1 MVRKISKTASRG
13 EHPLSFL
20 LSIVTN
26 TQKYLEICEKIGYNI
41 TRGRKSLSQSIQ
53 KGDSMNITV
62 TGRKLTVKETFKDQ
76 IAKELTKVQRFFD
89 DDATAQVTV
98 TVESNRQTVEIT
110 IHGNHMVVRAEET
123 APKMEDALDK
133 AVDDLIR
140 KIRKNKTRVE
150 KRLRTAEPPPLW
162 DEIEPM
168 EEDGITIVKTK
179 QVPVKPISPEEAV
192 LQMNL
197 LGHNFFMFR
206 NDKTGEIN
214 LVYKR
219 NGGDYG
225 LIEPN

>member
-1 MVRKISKTASRG
+1 
-13 EHPLSFL
+13 
-20 LSIVTN
+20 
-26 TQKYLEICEKIGYNI
+26 
-41 TRGRKSLSQSIQ
+41 
-53 KGDSMNITV
+53 MNITV
-62 TGRKLTVKETFKDQ
+62 TGRKVNVKETFKEM
-76 IAKELTKVQRFFD
+76 IAKELQKVDRFFD
-89 DDATAQVTV
+89 SDADAKVTV
-98 TVESNRQTVEIT
+98 TVENNRQTVEIT
-110 IHGNHMVVRAEET
+110 IRSNQVVLRAEQT

-150 KRLRTAEPPPLW
+150 KRLREGSFAAPPLW
-162 DEIEPM
+162 DEAEPF
-168 EEDGITIVKTK
+168 EEEGITIVKTK

-206 NDKTGEIN
+206 NDQTGEIN

>member
-1 MVRKISKTASRG
+1 
-13 EHPLSFL
+13 
-20 LSIVTN
+20 
-26 TQKYLEICEKIGYNI
+26 
-41 TRGRKSLSQSIQ
+41 
-53 KGDSMNITV
+53 MNITV
-62 TGRKLTVKETFKDQ
+62 TGRKVTVKETFKEM
-76 IAKELTKVQRFFD
+76 IAKELSKVDRFFD
-89 DDATAQVTV
+89 ADTDAKVTV
-98 TVESNRQTVEIT
+98 TVENNRQTVEIT
-110 IHGNHMVVRAEET
+110 IRSNQMVLRAEQT
-123 APKMEDALDK
+123 APKMEEALDK

-150 KRLRTAEPPPLW
+150 KRLRAGSFEAPPLW
-162 DEIEPM
+162 DEAEPF
-168 EEDGITIVKTK
+168 EEEGITIVKTK

-206 NDKTGEIN
+206 NDQTGEIN

>member
-1 MVRKISKTASRG
+1 
-13 EHPLSFL
+13 
-20 LSIVTN
+20 
-26 TQKYLEICEKIGYNI
+26 
-41 TRGRKSLSQSIQ
+41 
-53 KGDSMNITV
+53 MNITV
-62 TGRKLTVKETFKDQ
+62 TGRKVTVKETFKEM
-76 IAKELTKVQRFFD
+76 IAKELGKVERFFD
-89 DDATAQVTV
+89 ADTDAKVTV
-98 TVESNRQTVEIT
+98 TVENNRQTVEIT
-110 IHGNHMVVRAEET
+110 IRNNQMVLRAEQT

-150 KRLRTAEPPPLW
+150 KRLRAGSFDAPPLW
-162 DEIEPM
+162 DEVEPL
-168 EEDGITIVKTK
+168 EEEGITIVKTK

-206 NDKTGEIN
+206 NDQTGEIN

-219 NGGDYG
+219 NSGDYG